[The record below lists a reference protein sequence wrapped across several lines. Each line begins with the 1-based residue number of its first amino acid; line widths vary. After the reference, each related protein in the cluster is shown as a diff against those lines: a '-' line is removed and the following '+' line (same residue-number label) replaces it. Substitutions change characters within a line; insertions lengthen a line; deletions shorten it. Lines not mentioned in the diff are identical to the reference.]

1 MFFVRQKQI
10 IEDPNDDIS
19 SIIQLVE
26 AKLEEAQEGEENI
39 AAQNSYKQKWEE
51 ISHLYKWAII
61 VIWTTFLI
69 KFKNLP
75 YFNHHIST
83 DLIIM
88 M

>member
-1 MFFVRQKQI
+1 MKRCAKTARTVVNTSITHLNLFFLILDSYVFFVRQKQI

-51 ISHLYKWAII
+51 ISHLYK
-61 VIWTTFLI
+61 
-69 KFKNLP
+69 
-75 YFNHHIST
+75 
-83 DLIIM
+83 
-88 M
+88 

>member
-51 ISHLYKWAII
+51 ISHLYK
-61 VIWTTFLI
+61 
-69 KFKNLP
+69 
-75 YFNHHIST
+75 
-83 DLIIM
+83 
-88 M
+88 